1 MNKEGEWLVQY
12 MLSSTKLYLGV
23 GKYPDKRTAI
33 AAAYLALATHID
45 ECCDIDKYEYYM
57 SPLYFLEGGE
67 DLGINVTYVDD
78 GEHKIEAECTL
89 VKLVENDNW

>member
-1 MNKEGEWLVQY
+1 MNKKGEWLVQY
-12 MLSSTKLYLGV
+12 VINGNLHLAV

-45 ECCDIDKYEYYM
+45 DCCDTDKYDYYM

-67 DLGINVTYVDD
+67 DLGIDVIYVDN
-78 GEHKIEAECTL
+78 GEHKIEAQCTL
-89 VKLVENDNW
+89 VMIVDNDYR